1 MAHRRLEPRVSN
13 LPVLLRKYKET
24 HRRYVELEHELADL
38 NRQILA
44 TDRPATKRRRPAQPL
59 AAIDEVRALLR
70 VLREAEAPLPP
81 REIASRLGV
90 ETVVVS
96 RRLARARRLGYVE
109 PAGRARYRVADAV
122 PSL

>member
-1 MAHRRLEPRVSN
+1 VSN
-13 LPVLLRKYKET
+13 LPALLRLYKET
-24 HRRYVELEHELADL
+24 RHYVELEHELADL
-38 NRQILA
+38 NHQILA
-44 TDRPATKRRRPAQPL
+44 TDRSSTRRRRPPL
-59 AAIDEVRALLR
+59 PIAATDTLREVLR

-109 PAGRARYRVADAV
+109 PASRARYRVADAV

>member
-1 MAHRRLEPRVSN
+1 VSN
-13 LPVLLRKYKET
+13 LPSLLRKYKET
-24 HRRYVELEHELADL
+24 HRCYVELEHELADL

-44 TDRPATKRRRPAQPL
+44 TDRSSTRRRRSPL
-59 AAIDEVRALLR
+59 PIAATDEVREILR
-70 VLREAEAPLPP
+70 VLLEAEAPLPP
-81 REIASRLGV
+81 REIASRLGI

-109 PAGRARYRVADAV
+109 QTGRARYRVANAV

>member
-1 MAHRRLEPRVSN
+1 MSN
-13 LPVLLRKYKET
+13 LPTLLRKYKET

-44 TDRPATKRRRPAQPL
+44 TDRSHTRRRTRARPI
-59 AAIDEVRALLR
+59 AATDEVRELLR
-70 VLREAEAPLPP
+70 GLREAEAPLPP
-81 REIASRLGV
+81 REIASRLGI

>member
-1 MAHRRLEPRVSN
+1 MASRRLEPRVE
-13 LPVLLRKYKET
+13 PPALLRKYKET
-24 HRRYVELEHELADL
+24 HRRYVELELVDR

-44 TDRPATKRRRPAQPL
+44 TDRSSTRRRRSPL
-59 AAIDEVRALLR
+59 PIATTDEVLR
-70 VLREAEAPLPP
+70 VLREAETPLPP
-81 REIASRLGV
+81 REIASRFGI

-109 PAGRARYRVADAV
+109 PTGRARYRVADAV

>member
-1 MAHRRLEPRVSN
+1 VSN

-44 TDRPATKRRRPAQPL
+44 TDRSSTRRRRSPL
-59 AAIDEVRALLR
+59 PIEATDELRDVLR